1 MNIKILGSGCGNCDA
16 LEKRVVAAIEQ
27 LNYDISVEKL
37 TDFGVMMSYG
47 MMASPGLVI
56 NEKLVSSGKLYSVKE
71 IVSLIEISTNRSQ
84 KGTI

>member
-1 MNIKILGSGCGNCDA
+1 MNIKILGSGCGNCNI
-16 LEKRVVAAIEQ
+16 LEKRVIAAIEQ
-27 LNYDISVEKL
+27 LPYTISVEKV
-37 TDFGVMMSYG
+37 TDFSVMMSFG

-71 IVSLIEISTNRSQ
+71 IVSLIEINMNQSQ